1 MDELTP
7 AQFAMLTNIA
17 KRPSSASEIAKA
29 TNISLPY
36 ILNQLALLEARGY
49 VQKEVIQKQTGPGK
63 PKKHYSLASAM
74 ATISVLREGF
84 GNKITTNNLT
94 KSFAVYLQMLTLVS
108 EKNRA
113 AFSEYY
119 WTIIAHLEQIRA
131 VAFIKEENNEVEL
144 LAIAQTKHLDEL
156 RKSISSYIIKQKE
169 YKGLRIG
176 CWINSPEEFIHGIKN
191 HDNYYIKLLERAKVL
206 SDPYNEFTYI
216 RKEVGQ

>member
-1 MDELTP
+1 MEELTP
-7 AQFAMLTNIA
+7 AQFSMLTSIA
-17 KRPSSASEIAKA
+17 EQPRSASDIAKA
-29 TNISLPY
+29 TTISLPY

-49 VQKEVIQKQTGPGK
+49 VQKEIIQKQSGPGK
-63 PKKHYSLASAM
+63 PKKQYSLTSAM

-84 GNKITTNNLT
+84 GKKITANNLT
-94 KSFAVYLQMLTLVS
+94 KTFAVYLQMLTIVS

-119 WTIIAHLEQIRA
+119 WTSIAHLEHIRA
-131 VAFIKEENNEVEL
+131 IAFIKEENNEVEL

-169 YKGLRIG
+169 YKGLRVG

-191 HDNYYIKLLERAKVL
+191 HDKYYIRLLEQASIL
-206 SDPYNEFTYI
+206 ADPYNEFAHI
-216 RKEVGQ
+216 KKEVGQ